1 MPLKI
6 TDYNDEILTQ
16 ISFELQEDHNL
27 IILGSNGVGKTT
39 LAKVLCGITDRNSVS
54 INNIN
59 PSKTTGN
66 KRAELIN
73 YIPPKLEIFDEFMSV
88 GAFLELGYFN
98 HHTTIDKV
106 LKILEISHLKEETC
120 HSLSSG
126 ESQLLLVASSLLHNA
141 DYTIFDEPTANLD
154 PKKIQRLFSLLKNKQ
169 QLKSKII
176 ITHNLDFAYK
186 LGFDI
191 LFLENGAIK
200 FYGTSQIFFKQENL
214 DTLYEKSVQKID
226 HNIVVNL

>member
-6 TDYNDEILTQ
+6 TDFSNQILTQ
-16 ISFELQEDHNL
+16 ISFKLQKDQNL

-39 LAKVLCGITDRNSVS
+39 LAKVLCGITQSNNVT

-59 PSKTTGN
+59 PSKTTGK
-66 KRAELIN
+66 KRAKLIN
-73 YIPPKLEIFDEFMSV
+73 YLPPKLEIFDEFMSV
-88 GAFLELGYFN
+88 GTFLELGYFN
-98 HHTTIDKV
+98 HHTTINKV
-106 LKILEISHLKEETC
+106 LGILEISHLKEETC

-126 ESQLLLVASSLLHNA
+126 ESQLLLIASSLLHNA

-154 PKKIQRLFSLLKNKQ
+154 PKKIQMLFSLLKNKQ
-169 QLKSKII
+169 HLKSKIL

-191 LFLENGAIK
+191 LFLENGSIK
-200 FYGTSQIFFKQENL
+200 FHGLSQLFFKQENL
-214 DTLYEKSVQKID
+214 DIFYEKSVQKIE

>member
-6 TDYNDEILTQ
+6 TNYNDQILTQ
-16 ISFELQEDHNL
+16 ISFELQENHNL

-39 LAKVLCGITDRNSVS
+39 LAKVLCGISVS
-54 INNIN
+54 DSVRIHNIN
-59 PSKTTGN
+59 LSKTSGS
-66 KRAELIN
+66 KRAKLIN
-73 YIPPKLEIFDEFMSV
+73 YIPPKLEIFDEFMRV

-106 LKILEISHLKEETC
+106 LTILEISHLKEEPC

-126 ESQLLLVASSLLHNA
+126 ESQLLLIASALLHHA

-154 PKKIQRLFSLLKNKQ
+154 PKKIQMLFSLLKNRQ
-169 QLKSKII
+169 HLKSKIL

-191 LFLENGAIK
+191 LFLEKGSIK
-200 FYGTSQIFFKQENL
+200 FHGSSQTFFKQKNL
-214 DTLYEKSVQKID
+214 DIFYENSVQKIE

>member
-6 TDYNDEILTQ
+6 TDYSDQILTQ
-16 ISFELQEDHNL
+16 ISFV
-27 IILGSNGVGKTT
+27 ILGSNGVGKTT
-39 LAKVLCGITDRNSVS
+39 LAKVLCGITVSDSVS

-59 PSKTTGN
+59 PSKTSGSI
-66 KRAELIN
+66 RAELIN

-88 GAFLELGYFN
+88 GAFLQLGYFN
-98 HHTTIDKV
+98 HHTSIDKV
-106 LKILEISHLKEETC
+106 LEILEIRHLKEETC

-141 DYTIFDEPTANLD
+141 DFTIFDEPTANLD
-154 PKKIQRLFSLLKNKQ
+154 PKKIQMLFSLLKHKQ

-191 LFLENGAIK
+191 LFLENGAIT
-200 FYGTSQIFFKQENL
+200 FHGSSQSFFTQKNL
-214 DTLYEKSVQKID
+214 DTLYENSVQKID
-226 HNIVVNL
+226 QNIVVNL

>member
-6 TDYNDEILTQ
+6 TNYSDQILTQ
-16 ISFELQEDHNL
+16 ISFELQDDHNL

-39 LAKVLCGITDRNSVS
+39 LAKVLSGITDSNSVS

-59 PSKTTGN
+59 PSKFSGK

-73 YIPPKLEIFDEFMSV
+73 YVPPNLDIFDEFISV
-88 GAFLELGYFN
+88 GEFLELGHFN

-106 LKILEISHLKEETC
+106 LEILEIKHLKEETC

-126 ESQLLLVASSLLHNA
+126 ESQLLLIASSLLHHA

-154 PKKIQRLFSLLKNKQ
+154 PKKIQMLFSLLKKSQ
-169 QLKSKII
+169 HLKSTIL

-191 LFLENGAIK
+191 LFLENRSIK
-200 FYGTSQIFFKQENL
+200 FYGSSQLFFKQENL
-214 DTLYEKSVQKID
+214 DKLYKKSVQKID
-226 HNIVVNL
+226 HNIVINL